1 MAEFFRFRSIDA
13 LLGKHQE
20 LKEQTIYFASP
31 EELNDPMEGLRDLVW
46 NGDKIV
52 WTNFF
57 KHYVFCL
64 NRSYLMLNITSA
76 MSTLIEGY
84 SFLSLIRAS
93 SVVNRQW
100 TVVPC

>member
-64 NRSYLMLNITSA
+64 NRSYLMLNITSSA
-76 MSTLIEGY
+76 STL
-84 SFLSLIRAS
+84 SL
-93 SVVNRQW
+93 W
-100 TVVPC
+100 